1 MTDILW
7 RFSHLLHGHPKD
19 FPCFLAKT
27 NKQTKKKNAKRVFL
41 LKLLWVSVIV
51 SFIISNQNPCKI
63 SSSYSLNCNCHY
75 SCIEDNIKKASFTI
89 DLPS

>member
-19 FPCFLAKT
+19 FHCFLAK
-27 NKQTKKKNAKRVFL
+27 KKKNAKRVFL

-63 SSSYSLNCNCHY
+63 SSSYSLNCNCDY